1 MEQRKQE
8 TKESQAQPGIER
20 RFFKSAFE
28 IRQEE
33 GKTPALRGY
42 ALRFGSTYDMG
53 WYTESVDRDALSK
66 ADMSD
71 VRILLN
77 HDPNLILG
85 RTTAGT
91 ARVGVDDV
99 GMWYEVD
106 LPGSPNGENARVAV
120 ERGDIDQSSWGFRFR
135 TDSTG
140 RRIGDKWD
148 MRNGKEHR
156 TITDVATVFDASP
169 VTFPANPDTS
179 VAKRSFE
186 DWSEETKPVDMTDTY
201 KKLSRALEL
210 KAAIYQQK
218 Q

>member
-20 RFFKSAFE
+20 RFFKSDFE

-91 ARVGVDDV
+91 ARIGVDDV

-186 DWSEETKPVDMTDTY
+186 DWSEETSPVDMTDTY

>member
-8 TKESQAQPGIER
+8 TKESQAQQGIER
-20 RFFKSAFE
+20 RFFKSDFE

-42 ALRFGSTYDMG
+42 ALRFGGTYDMG

-179 VAKRSFE
+179 VAKRSLE
-186 DWSEETKPVDMTDTY
+186 DWSEETSPVDMTDTY

>member
-1 MEQRKQE
+1 MEQRKQG
-8 TKESQAQPGIER
+8 TKESQAHPGIER
-20 RFFKSAFE
+20 RYFKSDFE
-28 IRQEE
+28 IRKED
-33 GKTPALRGY
+33 GKTPVLRGY

-106 LPGSPNGENARVAV
+106 LPSSPNGENARVAV